1 MADDLATTFGRAGE
15 RPFGLRLD
23 TLMRLRWLAVAGQ
36 TIALVTVHWGL
47 GFAFPVRLA
56 LAVVAVTALTNL
68 ALRLRYTGAQ
78 RLSDEM
84 AGALLAF
91 DLLQLSLLL
100 YLTGGVD
107 NPFCVL
113 FLAPVLVS
121 TTALSP
127 RTTLLLGSLAAGLVT
142 LLVFFHYPLPWYP
155 GEPIAPSA
163 LYRVSEW
170 IALVLS
176 LAFIGGYALKLAQET
191 RQLSDALTATELV
204 LAREQHLSA
213 LDGLAAAAAHE
224 LGTPLATIALVVREL
239 ERELPPGDSRTD
251 DIKLLREQSDRCRDI
266 LRRLTSLGS
275 GDAPF
280 DRMPLSHLLEEV
292 VAPHRPFGIAIEI
305 DLPAERGNEPV
316 ITRNPGLLYGLGNLV
331 ENAVDFANASVT
343 VSARWTEHEV
353 MIAVT
358 DDGPGFAPTVIGRIG
373 APYVTERS
381 RSAGSGD
388 AQAGLGLGFFIAK
401 TLLERTG
408 AALSLRNRTAPE
420 TGAVVHVSWPRRQFE
435 LNLNMPDRASPRSPP
450 APSSDVS
457 LALHHAAT

>member
-1 MADDLATTFGRAGE
+1 MWDDFASTFGRAG

-36 TIALVTVHWGL
+36 TIALVIVHWGL
-47 GFAFPVRLA
+47 GFAFPLWPA
-56 LAVVAVTALTNL
+56 LAIVAVTALTNL

-78 RLSDEM
+78 RLGDEM

-91 DLLQLSLLL
+91 DLIQLSLLL
-100 YLTGGVD
+100 YLTGGID

-127 RTTLLLGSLAAGLVT
+127 RTTLLLGGLAAGLVT
-142 LLVFFHYPLPWYP
+142 LLAFFHYPLPWYP

-163 LYRVSEW
+163 FELVREW
-170 IALVLS
+170 IALVLA
-176 LAFIGGYALKLAQET
+176 LAFIGGYALRLAHET

-213 LDGLAAAAAHE
+213 LDGLAAAAPHE

-239 ERELPPGDSRTD
+239 ERELPPGDSRAD
-251 DIKLLREQSDRCRDI
+251 DIKLLREQSERCRDI

-280 DRMPLSHLLEEV
+280 DRMPLSHLLEEGV
-292 VAPHRPFGIAIEI
+292 VPHRPFGIDIAI
-305 DLPAERGNEPV
+305 DLPVERGNEPV
-316 ITRNPGLLYGLGNLV
+316 IARNPGLLYGLGNLV
-331 ENAVDFANASVT
+331 ENAVDFANKAVT

-353 MIAVT
+353 TIVMT

-373 APYVTERS
+373 EPYVTERG
-381 RSAGSGD
+381 RGAGSGD
-388 AQAGLGLGFFIAK
+388 ASAGLGLGVFIAK

-408 AALSLRNRTAPE
+408 ATLSLRNRAVPE
-420 TGAVVHVSWPRRQFE
+420 VGAVVRVSWPRRQFE
-435 LNLNMPDRASPRSPP
+435 LNLNMTDRASSHSSSAPP
-450 APSSDVS
+450 SDTS
-457 LALHHAAT
+457 LAPHHAAT

>member
-1 MADDLATTFGRAGE
+1 MWHDFASTFGRAG
-15 RPFGLRLD
+15 RPFGLRFD

-36 TIALVTVHWGL
+36 TIALVIVHWGL
-47 GFAFPVRLA
+47 GFAFPLWPGLA
-56 LAVVAVTALTNL
+56 IVAVTALTNL

-78 RLSDEM
+78 RLGDEM

-91 DLLQLSLLL
+91 DLIQLSLLL
-100 YLTGGVD
+100 YLTGGID

-127 RTTLLLGSLAAGLVT
+127 RTTLLLGGLAAGLVT
-142 LLVFFHYPLPWYP
+142 LLAFFHYPLPWYP

-163 LYRVSEW
+163 LYRASEW
-170 IALVLS
+170 IALVLA
-176 LAFIGGYALKLAQET
+176 LAFIGGYALRLAHET

-239 ERELPPGDSRTD
+239 ERELPPGDSRAD
-251 DIKLLREQSDRCRDI
+251 DIKLLREQSERCRDI

-292 VAPHRPFGIAIEI
+292 VVPHRPFGIDIAI
-305 DLPAERGNEPV
+305 DLPVERGNEPV
-316 ITRNPGLLYGLGNLV
+316 IARNPGLLYGLGNLV
-331 ENAVDFANASVT
+331 ENAVDFANKAVT

-353 MIAVT
+353 TIVMT

-373 APYVTERS
+373 EPFVTKRG
-381 RSAGSGD
+381 RGAGGGD
-388 AQAGLGLGFFIAK
+388 ASAGLGLGVFIAK

-408 AALSLRNRTAPE
+408 ATLSLRNRAAPE
-420 TGAVVHVSWPRRQFE
+420 AGAVVRVSWPRRQFE
-435 LNLNMPDRASPRSPP
+435 LNLNTADRASSHSPS
-450 APSSDVS
+450 APPSDTS
-457 LALHHAAT
+457 LAPHHAAT